1 MARNDHQAGTS
12 IRGGR
17 PLGAGMR
24 SGTWS
29 GTWLCGMV
37 SVVLGLGAGGACLA
51 QETPVAIIAA
61 QIRQQGFTCEEPRR
75 AERDVQ
81 ASRPNEVVWMLICEN
96 TTYRVTLIPNM
107 AARVEV
113 RK

>member
-1 MARNDHQAGTS
+1 MARNDHGAGTF

-17 PLGAGMR
+17 PSGV
-24 SGTWS
+24 GTWS

-51 QETPVAIIAA
+51 QETPVSIIAA

-81 ASRPNEVVWMLICEN
+81 ASRPNEVVWTLICEN

>member
-1 MARNDHQAGTS
+1 MTRNDHGAGTF

-17 PLGAGMR
+17 PLGAG
-24 SGTWS
+24 TWS
-29 GTWLCGMV
+29 GTWLCRMI
-37 SVVLGLGAGGACLA
+37 SIVLGLGADACLA
-51 QETPVAIIAA
+51 QETPVSIIAA

-81 ASRPNEVVWMLICEN
+81 ASRPNEVVWTLICEN